1 MNGLSDVRLTLAQQG
16 QPHDVSPR
24 LLVGA
29 AYAPAMSRWTILLR
43 RLSTRRGL
51 LKLNAQQLADIGLT
65 RAEAL
70 REASLP
76 FWKL

>member
-1 MNGLSDVRLTLAQQG
+1 MNGLSNAGLTLAQQEL
-16 QPHDVSPR
+16 QHDVSPR
-24 LLVGA
+24 LSVSA
-29 AYAPAMSRWTILLR
+29 AYVPALSRWALLLR

-70 REASLP
+70 REANLP
-76 FWKL
+76 FWRL